1 MTSVPTSR
9 RALLLGALTLPAALA
24 APAIVRAQAAEPLV
38 REPSH
43 RRNIS
48 SFTTHRWQ
56 DHFPSL
62 GAGVILADLSSRAVH
77 FWSGDG
83 SEHRIYPSSVPM
95 SDDLTRTGFTQV
107 VRKRVA
113 PDWTPTPSMVARDP
127 SLHYMPPGPDNPLG
141 THALY
146 LSWPAYLIHGT
157 QDTRKIGR
165 PSSSGCVGLYNEH
178 ISELFAMAPV
188 GTQVRLF

>member
-1 MTSVPTSR
+1 MTTPATR
-9 RALLLGALTLPAALA
+9 RGLLFGVLAMPFLAPALA
-24 APAIVRAQAAEPLV
+24 RAQEPNVRA
-38 REPSH
+38 PSH

-48 SFTTHRWQ
+48 SFVTHRWQ
-56 DHFPSL
+56 DHFATL
-62 GAGVILADLSSRAVH
+62 GKGVIVADLNSRAVH

-83 SEHRIYPSSVPM
+83 LEYRIYPSSVPM
-95 SDDLTRTGFTQV
+95 SDELTRTGFTEV
-107 VRKRVA
+107 VRKRIG
-113 PDWTPTPSMVARDP
+113 PDWTPTANMIARDP

-146 LSWPAYLIHGT
+146 LTWPAYLIHGT

-178 ISELFAMAPV
+178 IEELYGLAPI
-188 GTQVRLF
+188 GTQVRLL